1 MTIPYFGDH
10 IGQIITYQNYVGIC
24 LKTKDHEEL
33 LYYWINLD
41 GDPFIA
47 QNYDSPTYQNNMWDS
62 NLVSLNYEPY
72 KNEVTTKFSFINN
85 FETYYLKYQKTYR
98 PWETLDLIFLIDDT
112 EVYETQ
118 YPGTYAYHETITTQ
132 FPVFNFDLATNDLE
146 IEILLSN
153 NENIYSETEKYL
165 ISNNR
170 SSEYQ
175 IDFTSGLSTKV
186 VLPIG
191 IRNDQIE
198 YETFTF
204 EKLFSNDINSPQELD
219 QLLKIT
225 YNDPMNQLSPSLINV
240 IDAEVSFEHGYNQN
254 YYFETKI
261 TSPELNTFIIS
272 VDDNFYYNESSR
284 TVFQGESAQYDSTNS
299 VIIPWDYA
307 NNSGEINL
315 TIEIS
320 TYDDLVFNFALPISN
335 ELSLSGE
342 TDSKYFLID
351 NDVDFTGE
359 YDYVF
364 SFSRGDFDVSTN
376 L

>member
-1 MTIPYFGDH
+1 M
-10 IGQIITYQNYVGIC
+10 
-24 LKTKDHEEL
+24 
-33 LYYWINLD
+33 
-41 GDPFIA
+41 
-47 QNYDSPTYQNNMWDS
+47 
-62 NLVSLNYEPY
+62 
-72 KNEVTTKFSFINN
+72 
-85 FETYYLKYQKTYR
+85 
-98 PWETLDLIFLIDDT
+98 
-112 EVYETQ
+112 YETQ